1 MPEPVLVSIAAS
13 LATRA
18 VASLYELVRVKF
30 AGDPVAT
37 AALTAAE
44 GAPPDSAQVHALGE
58 ALGRAEAA
66 DPRFGEELRRAHE
79 QAAVTQ
85 TGRVT
90 NQVSGTVHGNVL
102 QAGDI
107 QGGVSFT

>member
-1 MPEPVLVSIAAS
+1 MPEPMLVSIAAS

-18 VASLYELVRVKF
+18 VAGLYELVRAKF
-30 AGDPVAT
+30 ADDPVAT

-44 GAPPDSAQVHALGE
+44 GASEDSPQVRALSE
-58 ALGRAEAA
+58 TLERTVEA
-66 DPRFGEELRRAHE
+66 DPAFGAELRAHH
-79 QAAVTQ
+79 AVTQ

-90 NQVSGTVHGNVL
+90 NQVSGTVHGNVV

-107 QGGVSFT
+107 QGGIRFK